1 MGFRLIIMKTIQDF
15 KTTYKLK
22 QYKLVNKEIK
32 NITANKPLGKWLK
45 EI

>member
-1 MGFRLIIMKTIQDF
+1 MKTIQDF
-15 KTTYKLK
+15 KTTYNIK

-32 NITANKPLGKWLK
+32 KITANKLLGKWLK

>member
-1 MGFRLIIMKTIQDF
+1 MKTIQDF
-15 KTTYKLK
+15 KTIYKLK

-32 NITANKPLGKWLK
+32 KITANKPLGKWLK